1 MNYQKFMELVPKET
15 KDFVFTVLKNY
26 SKYEDL
32 YLKNILVCGCR
43 KNIYFYIEE
52 SKLAVLMIKIFNTT
66 PYSSHSKD
74 ILKNDVYFE
83 KTNYYSSL
91 IEEHKL
97 ANIKLSS
104 YNPNTNYEELFN
116 NLNSYFCFLNN
127 EIDYITLSPLK
138 IYKRVVMQ
146 CYKIDNIEYCFI
158 PQVSAAT
165 ILPYDNNINNMEMNY
180 ISEIRNDLYEKA
192 SIDVIKVVENASII
206 FQKAK
211 DNFSDYNDL
220 SSIAILMS
228 ILLTSSC
235 KEIQNKLS
243 TYEFNYEYSIV
254 KKEKSSTYI
263 ENEKVDYTLVKYYF
277 EKYLKYKNVNELF
290 LALFNRNV
298 TNSVEVEKI
307 FLNAG
312 LTKEKAK
319 SILLTPSKEEIIT
332 QFYDDTVPK
341 EKGDYQLICAMYNSV
356 NTLNKRLY
364 PNDNMYLTLIA
375 FDYQNDGKLSKY
387 FLENG
392 ITLDMILA
400 KYNLELSDSQYID
413 YQTYLNEV
421 LIGYKDAKDKLK
433 FMASSKF
440 VIDLFNT
447 FAKNKTNNLDS
458 DINNYYKL
466 IEIKETEASYERI
479 YKGKDKIYIDFLNTS
494 YEIYDKLRNS
504 DVVNSIL
511 SQTDL
516 KVLSILITL
525 ELITLYIP
533 TIDTIKNTVLNENI
547 INEALGDVYNVN
559 FNLYSEAENLININI
574 SNGNESTTLKQ
585 KINDINHPVEVEKVF
600 GSYLDDDLL
609 NTLYKLFEKEKDNSL
624 ILKKIFMGKTIGEIK
639 SNIDNEVI
647 RVATEKEY
655 DEYQKLL
662 CMPNDNACDSTKQLL
677 NKLCMINLTDIKVNI
692 LYEFVAMNFDNNTL
706 DFYQEALGKYGIT
719 KESLSKKFGFINSK
733 LTYNEINLE
742 NLVALE
748 NYFTIQNNGHKY
760 KNSIQNILINLI
772 AEGYFDELIT
782 NKNALLYE
790 LKETKK
796 YIPSLSETIEN
807 LQSIP
812 IEEVNIDSLSE
823 IMKFGDALNGEYEL
837 VTSEERK
844 ALESD
849 SSALSIQTINDLLS
863 KKNKRKKGFWASLF
877 EPYEEEKNITDVPTL
892 KEAIN
897 KNIVILSK
905 ELLTFDLVRKYIS
918 VYFAKNLEYV
928 NKSSEALALLNERL
942 SKLNPK
948 DTFEYASFLE
958 VNSMKTIMTEKNKR
972 FNVTSSLL
980 NQELYKINAAIVNHF
995 ITINALEMARDDLI
1009 PLIGSEVIIGTGF
1022 ISNNNAMQITNDVI
1036 GLFQAILAQNVEQT
1050 KIMLERL
1057 NNMPNIDVT
1066 KLNANVNGYIEM
1078 LEEKNRSLEM

>member
-15 KDFVFTVLKNY
+15 KDFVFTVLDRLNFYENASIFVKIKGLDGYYKKNFITGDEI
-26 SKYEDL
+26 K
-32 YLKNILVCGCR
+32 ILS
-43 KNIYFYIEE
+43 I
-52 SKLAVLMIKIFNTT
+52 MIKILNTT
-66 PYSSHSKD
+66 VYNSYSKGFLTRD
-74 ILKNDVYFE
+74 IYYQNFNDIGNELGNIGISSFE
-83 KTNYYSSL
+83 KGPS
-91 IEEHKL
+91 EEILYKKY
-97 ANIKLSS
+97 ID
-104 YNPNTNYEELFN
+104 
-116 NLNSYFCFLNN
+116 YFSFLDK
-127 EIDYITLSPLK
+127 EIDYLTLSPLRIFNRALTK
-138 IYKRVVMQ
+138 IYNETK
-146 CYKIDNIEYCFI
+146 NIELYLI
-158 PQVSAAT
+158 SLQKALE
-165 ILPYDNNINNMEMNY
+165 ILPNNTKMNEVEKKY
-180 ISEIRNDLYEKA
+180 LSEIRNDLYEKA

-220 SSIAILMS
+220 SSITILMS

-243 TYEFNYEYSIV
+243 TYEFDIV
-254 KKEKSSTYI
+254 NKEKYSTFI
-263 ENEKVDYTLVKYYF
+263 ENEKVDYTLVKYCF
-277 EKYLKYKNVNELF
+277 EKYLKFKNVNELF

-307 FLNAG
+307 FLSAG
-312 LTKEKAK
+312 LTKENAK

-332 QFYDDTVPK
+332 QFYADTVPK
-341 EKGDYQLICAMYNSV
+341 EKGDYQLICSMYNSV
-356 NTLNKRLY
+356 NTHNKRLY

-392 ITLDMILA
+392 ITLEMILS
-400 KYNLELSDSQYID
+400 KYSIVLSDSQDID

-447 FAKNKTNNLDS
+447 FAINKTNNLDS

-559 FNLYSEAENLININI
+559 FSLYSEVKNLININI

-609 NTLYKLFEKEKDNSL
+609 YTLYKLFEKEKDNSL
-624 ILKKIFMGKTIGEIK
+624 ILKKIFMGKTIKEIK

-647 RVATEKEY
+647 RVATKKEY

-662 CMPNDNACDSTKQLL
+662 CMPNDNACDSTKQLH

-706 DFYQEALGKYGIT
+706 DFYQEALERYGIT
-719 KESLSKKFGFINSK
+719 KKSLSKKFGFINSK
-733 LTYNEINLE
+733 LAYNEINLA
-742 NLVALE
+742 NFVALKD
-748 NYFTIQNNGHKY
+748 YFTTQNNGHKY

-772 AEGYFDELIT
+772 TDGYFDELIT
-782 NKNALLYE
+782 NKKALLYE

-807 LQSIP
+807 LQNIP

-877 EPYEEEKNITDVPTL
+877 EPYEEEKTITDVPTL

>member
-1 MNYQKFMELVPKET
+1 MGVIMNYQKFMELVPKET
-15 KDFVFTVLKNY
+15 KDFVFTVLDRLNFYENASIFVKIKGLDGYYKKNFITGDEI
-26 SKYEDL
+26 K
-32 YLKNILVCGCR
+32 ILS
-43 KNIYFYIEE
+43 I
-52 SKLAVLMIKIFNTT
+52 MIKILNTT
-66 PYSSHSKD
+66 VYSSYSKGFLTRD
-74 ILKNDVYFE
+74 IYYQNFNDIENELGNIEVFQFE
-83 KTNYYSSL
+83 KGSSEATL
-91 IEEHKL
+91 YKKYID
-97 ANIKLSS
+97 
-104 YNPNTNYEELFN
+104 
-116 NLNSYFCFLNN
+116 YFSFLDK
-127 EIDYITLSPLK
+127 EIDYLTLSPLRIFNRALTK
-138 IYKRVVMQ
+138 IYNETK
-146 CYKIDNIEYCFI
+146 NIELYLI
-158 PQVSAAT
+158 SLQKALE
-165 ILPYDNNINNMEMNY
+165 ILPNNTKIIEIEKKY
-180 ISEIRNDLYEKA
+180 LSEIRNNLYEKA

-220 SSIAILMS
+220 SSITILMS
-228 ILLTSSC
+228 MLLTSSC
-235 KEIQNKLS
+235 KEIQSKLS
-243 TYEFNYEYSIV
+243 TYEFDIV
-254 KKEKSSTYI
+254 NKEKYSTFI
-263 ENEKVDYTLVKYYF
+263 ENEKVDYILVKYYF
-277 EKYLKYKNVNELF
+277 EKYLKFKNVNELF

-319 SILLTPSKEEIIT
+319 SILLTPSKKEIIT
-332 QFYDDTVPK
+332 EFYADTVPK
-341 EKGDYQLICAMYNSV
+341 EKGDYQLICSMYNSV
-356 NTLNKRLY
+356 NTHNKRLY

-375 FDYQNDGKLSKY
+375 FDYQNNGKLSKY

-413 YQTYLNEV
+413 YQTYLNKV

-494 YEIYDKLRNS
+494 YEIYDKLRNL

-559 FNLYSEAENLININI
+559 FSLYSEVENLININI

-609 NTLYKLFEKEKDNSL
+609 NTLYKLFEVEKDNSL
-624 ILKKIFMGKTIGEIK
+624 ILKKLFMGKTIDEIK

-647 RVATEKEY
+647 RVATKKKY

-677 NKLCMINLTDIKVNI
+677 NKLCMINLTDIKANI

-706 DFYQEALGKYGIT
+706 DFYQEALERYGIT
-719 KESLSKKFGFINSK
+719 KEILSEKFGFINCK
-733 LTYNEINLE
+733 LAYNEINLE
-742 NLVALE
+742 NFVALE
-748 NYFTIQNNGHKY
+748 DYFTTQNNGHKY

-772 AEGYFDELIT
+772 ADGYFDELIT
-782 NKNALLYE
+782 NKKALLYE

-877 EPYEEEKNITDVPTL
+877 EPYEEEKTISDVSTL

-897 KNIVILSK
+897 KNITILSR

>member
-1 MNYQKFMELVPKET
+1 MDYQKFMELVPKET

-32 YLKNILVCGCR
+32 YLRNILVCGCR

-83 KTNYYSSL
+83 KTNYYSGVV
-91 IEEHKL
+91 EEHKL

-146 CYKIDNIEYCFI
+146 CYKMNNIEYCFI
-158 PQVSAAT
+158 PQVSVAK

-220 SSIAILMS
+220 SSITILMS
-228 ILLTSSC
+228 MLLTSSC
-235 KEIQNKLS
+235 KEIQSKLS
-243 TYEFNYEYSIV
+243 TYEFDIV
-254 KKEKSSTYI
+254 NKEKYSTFI
-263 ENEKVDYTLVKYYF
+263 ENEKVDYEVVKYYF
-277 EKYLKYKNVNELF
+277 EKYLKFKNVNELF

-332 QFYDDTVPK
+332 EFYADTVPK
-341 EKGDYQLICAMYNSV
+341 EKGDYQLISSMYNSV

-375 FDYQNDGKLSKY
+375 FDYQNNGKLSKY

-400 KYNLELSDSQYID
+400 KYNLELNDSQDID

-447 FAKNKTNNLDS
+447 FAINKTNNLDS

-494 YEIYDKLRNS
+494 YEIYDKLRNL

-559 FNLYSEAENLININI
+559 FSLYSEVKNLININI

-624 ILKKIFMGKTIGEIK
+624 ILKKIFMGKTIKEIK

-647 RVATEKEY
+647 RIATEKEY

-677 NKLCMINLTDIKVNI
+677 NKLCMINLTDIKANI

-748 NYFTIQNNGHKY
+748 DYFTIQNNGHKY

-772 AEGYFDELIT
+772 ADGYFDELIT
-782 NKNALLYE
+782 NKKALLYE

-877 EPYEEEKNITDVPTL
+877 EPYEEEKTITDVPTL
-892 KEAIN
+892 KEVIN
-897 KNIVILSK
+897 KNITILSR
-905 ELLTFDLVRKYIS
+905 ELLSFDLVRKYIS

>member
-15 KDFVFTVLKNY
+15 KDFVFTVLDRLNFYENASIFVKIKGLDGYYKKNFITGDEI
-26 SKYEDL
+26 K
-32 YLKNILVCGCR
+32 ILS
-43 KNIYFYIEE
+43 I
-52 SKLAVLMIKIFNTT
+52 MIKILNTT
-66 PYSSHSKD
+66 VYSSYSKGFLTRD
-74 ILKNDVYFE
+74 IYYQNFNDIENELGNIEVFQFE
-83 KTNYYSSL
+83 KGSSEATL
-91 IEEHKL
+91 YKKYID
-97 ANIKLSS
+97 
-104 YNPNTNYEELFN
+104 
-116 NLNSYFCFLNN
+116 YFSFLDK
-127 EIDYITLSPLK
+127 EIDYLTLSPLRIFNRALTK
-138 IYKRVVMQ
+138 IYNETK
-146 CYKIDNIEYCFI
+146 NIELYLI
-158 PQVSAAT
+158 SLQKALE
-165 ILPYDNNINNMEMNY
+165 ILPNNTKIIEIEKKY
-180 ISEIRNDLYEKA
+180 LSEIRNNLYEKA

-220 SSIAILMS
+220 SSITILMS

-243 TYEFNYEYSIV
+243 TYEFNIV
-254 KKEKSSTYI
+254 NKEKYSTFI
-263 ENEKVDYTLVKYYF
+263 ENEKVDYEVVKYYF

-332 QFYDDTVPK
+332 EFYADTVPK
-341 EKGDYQLICAMYNSV
+341 EKGDYQLICSMYNSV
-356 NTLNKRLY
+356 NTHNKRLY

-375 FDYQNDGKLSKY
+375 FDYQNNGKLSKY

-400 KYNLELSDSQYID
+400 KYNLNLSDSQYID
-413 YQTYLNEV
+413 YQTYLNKV

-504 DVVNSIL
+504 DVVNNIL

-559 FNLYSEAENLININI
+559 FSLYSEVENLININI

-609 NTLYKLFEKEKDNSL
+609 NTLYKLFEVEKDNSL
-624 ILKKIFMGKTIGEIK
+624 ILKKLFMGKTIDEIK

-647 RVATEKEY
+647 RVATKKKY

-677 NKLCMINLTDIKVNI
+677 NKLCMINLTDIKANI

-706 DFYQEALGKYGIT
+706 DFYQEALERYGIT
-719 KESLSKKFGFINSK
+719 KEILSEKFGFINSK
-733 LTYNEINLE
+733 LAYNEINLE
-742 NLVALE
+742 NFVALE
-748 NYFTIQNNGHKY
+748 DYFTTQNNGHKY

-772 AEGYFDELIT
+772 ADGYFDELIT
-782 NKNALLYE
+782 NKKALLYE

-877 EPYEEEKNITDVPTL
+877 EPYEEEKTISDVSTL

-897 KNIVILSK
+897 KNITILSR

>member
-15 KDFVFTVLKNY
+15 KDFVFTVLDRLNFYENASIFVKIKGLDGYYKKNFITGDEI
-26 SKYEDL
+26 K
-32 YLKNILVCGCR
+32 ILS
-43 KNIYFYIEE
+43 I
-52 SKLAVLMIKIFNTT
+52 MIKILNTT
-66 PYSSHSKD
+66 VYSSYSKGFLTRD
-74 ILKNDVYFE
+74 IYYQNFNDIENELGNIEVFQFE
-83 KTNYYSSL
+83 KGSSEATL
-91 IEEHKL
+91 YKKYID
-97 ANIKLSS
+97 
-104 YNPNTNYEELFN
+104 
-116 NLNSYFCFLNN
+116 YFSFLDK
-127 EIDYITLSPLK
+127 EIDYLTLSPLRIFNRALTK
-138 IYKRVVMQ
+138 IYNETK
-146 CYKIDNIEYCFI
+146 NIELYLI
-158 PQVSAAT
+158 SLQKALE
-165 ILPYDNNINNMEMNY
+165 ILPNNTKMNEIEKKY
-180 ISEIRNDLYEKA
+180 LSEIRNDLYEKA

-220 SSIAILMS
+220 SSITILMS
-228 ILLTSSC
+228 MLLTSSC
-235 KEIQNKLS
+235 KEIQSKLS
-243 TYEFNYEYSIV
+243 TYEFDIV
-254 KKEKSSTYI
+254 NKEKYSTFI
-263 ENEKVDYTLVKYYF
+263 ENEKVDYILVKYYF
-277 EKYLKYKNVNELF
+277 EKYLKYKNINELF

-332 QFYDDTVPK
+332 EFYADTVPK
-341 EKGDYQLICAMYNSV
+341 EKGDYQLICSMYNSV
-356 NTLNKRLY
+356 NTHNKRLY
-364 PNDNMYLTLIA
+364 PNDNMYLALIA
-375 FDYQNDGKLSKY
+375 FDYQNNGKLSKY

-392 ITLDMILA
+392 ITLEMILS
-400 KYNLELSDSQYID
+400 KYSIVLSDSQDID
-413 YQTYLNEV
+413 YQTYLNKV

-447 FAKNKTNNLDS
+447 FVKNKTNNLDS

-533 TIDTIKNTVLNENI
+533 MIDTIKNTVLNENI

-559 FNLYSEAENLININI
+559 FSLYSEVENLININI

-600 GSYLDDDLL
+600 GSYLDDGLL

-624 ILKKIFMGKTIGEIK
+624 ILKKIFMGKTIEEIK

-647 RVATEKEY
+647 RVATKKEY

-677 NKLCMINLTDIKVNI
+677 NKLCMINLTNIKVNI

-706 DFYQEALGKYGIT
+706 DFYQESLGKYGIT

-733 LTYNEINLE
+733 LVYNEINLE

-748 NYFTIQNNGHKY
+748 DYFTTQNNGHKY

-772 AEGYFDELIT
+772 ADGYFDELIT
-782 NKNALLYE
+782 NKKALLYE

-1036 GLFQAILAQNVEQT
+1036 SLFQAILAQNVEQT

>member
-32 YLKNILVCGCR
+32 YLRNILVCGCR

-83 KTNYYSSL
+83 KTNYYSGVV
-91 IEEHKL
+91 EEHKL

-220 SSIAILMS
+220 SSITILMS

-243 TYEFNYEYSIV
+243 TYEFDIV
-254 KKEKSSTYI
+254 NKEKYSTFI

-307 FLNAG
+307 FLSAG

-332 QFYDDTVPK
+332 EFYADTVPK

-356 NTLNKRLY
+356 NTHNKRLY

-400 KYNLELSDSQYID
+400 KYNLELNDSQDID

-494 YEIYDKLRNS
+494 YEIYDKLRNL

-559 FNLYSEAENLININI
+559 FSLYSEVKNLININI

-609 NTLYKLFEKEKDNSL
+609 NTLYKLFDKEKDNSL
-624 ILKKIFMGKTIGEIK
+624 ILKKIFMGKTIKEIK

-662 CMPNDNACDSTKQLL
+662 CIPNDNACDSTKQLL

-719 KESLSKKFGFINSK
+719 KESLSEKFGFTNSK
-733 LTYNEINLE
+733 LAYNEINLE

-748 NYFTIQNNGHKY
+748 DYFTTLNNGHKY

-772 AEGYFDELIT
+772 ADGYFDELIT
-782 NKNALLYE
+782 NKKALLYE

-807 LQSIP
+807 LQNIP

-877 EPYEEEKNITDVPTL
+877 EPYEEEKTITDVPTL

-980 NQELYKINAAIVNHF
+980 NQELYKINAVIVNHF

-1036 GLFQAILAQNVEQT
+1036 GLFQAILSQNVEQT

>member
-1 MNYQKFMELVPKET
+1 MNYQKFMELVPIET
-15 KDFVFTVLKNY
+15 KDFVFTVLKKYSSYDVFY
-26 SKYEDL
+26 SKNVL
-32 YLKNILVCGCR
+32 FPNGCR
-43 KNIYFYIEE
+43 GKVTYDVEE
-52 SKLAVLMIKIFNTT
+52 SKLAIIMIKIFNTT
-66 PYSSHSKD
+66 PYSSYSKD

-83 KTNYYSSL
+83 KTNYYNGV

-104 YNPNTNYEELFN
+104 YNPNINYEVFN

-138 IYKRVVMQ
+138 IYKRVLMQ
-146 CYKIDNIEYCFI
+146 CYKSITNVEYCFI
-158 PQVSAAT
+158 PQESAT
-165 ILPYDNNINNMEMNY
+165 KILPVDNNIYNMEMNY
-180 ISEIRNDLYEKA
+180 ISEIRNNLYEKA

-220 SSIAILMS
+220 SSITILMS
-228 ILLTSSC
+228 ILLSSSC
-235 KEIQNKLS
+235 KEIQSKLS
-243 TYEFNYEYSIV
+243 SYEFDIV
-254 KKEKSSTYI
+254 NKEKYSTFI
-263 ENEKVDYTLVKYYF
+263 ENEKVDYEVVKYYF
-277 EKYLKYKNVNELF
+277 EKYLKFKNVNELF

-319 SILLTPSKEEIIT
+319 SILLTPSKEEIISN
-332 QFYDDTVPK
+332 FYSDIPPK
-341 EKGDYQLICAMYNSV
+341 EKGDYQLICSMYNSV
-356 NTLNKRLY
+356 NIQNKRIY
-364 PNDNMYLTLIA
+364 PYDNMYLTLII
-375 FDYQNDGKLSKY
+375 FDYQNNGKLSKY

-392 ITLDMILA
+392 ITLDMILS
-400 KYNLELSDSQYID
+400 KYSIVLSDSQYID
-413 YQTYLNEV
+413 FQTYLNEI
-421 LIGYKDAKDKLK
+421 LMSYKDAKDKLK
-433 FMASSKF
+433 FMASSDF
-440 VIDLFNT
+440 IINLFNE
-447 FAKNKTNNLDS
+447 FAKNKTNNLES

-466 IEIKETEASYERI
+466 IEIKETEESYERI
-479 YKGKDKIYIDFLNTS
+479 YKGKEDSYKDFLNTS
-494 YEIYDKLRNS
+494 YEIYDKLRNL

-516 KVLSILITL
+516 KVLSIMIALTYISIKSPIIDILENTGLDENSLNMTL
-525 ELITLYIP
+525 S
-533 TIDTIKNTVLNENI
+533 
-547 INEALGDVYNVN
+547 DVYNIK
-559 FNLYSEAENLININI
+559 FGLYGKIESPSQIDL
-574 SNGNESTTLKQ
+574 SNGKVSISLKQ
-585 KINDINHPVEVEKVF
+585 KISVIDYPTEVEREF
-600 GSYLDDDLL
+600 GSYLDSTILK
-609 NTLYKLFEKEKDNSL
+609 TLYKLFEVEKDNSL
-624 ILKKIFMGKTIGEIK
+624 ILKKLFMGKTIDEIK
-639 SNIDNEVI
+639 NSIDNEI
-647 RVATEKEY
+647 TRFYNEKEY
-655 DEYQKLL
+655 NEYQKML
-662 CMPNDNACDSTKQLL
+662 CMPNDNASDSTKQLL
-677 NKLCMINLTDIKVNI
+677 NKLCMINITNIKVNI
-692 LYEFVAMNFDNNTL
+692 LYEFVAMNFDNSSL
-706 DFYQEALGKYGIT
+706 GFYQDALERYGIT
-719 KESLSKKFGFINSK
+719 KESLLEKFGFINSEFA
-733 LTYNEINLE
+733 YNEINLE
-742 NLVALE
+742 NFVALE
-748 NYFTIQNNGHKY
+748 DYFTTQNNGHKY
-760 KNSIQNILINLI
+760 KNSIQNILIDLI
-772 AEGYFDELIT
+772 GDGYFDELIT
-782 NKNALLYE
+782 NKKALLYE

-807 LQSIP
+807 LQNSVV
-812 IEEVNIDSLSE
+812 EEVNIDSLSE

-863 KKNKRKKGFWASLF
+863 RKNKPKKGFWASLF
-877 EPYEEEKNITDVPTL
+877 EPYEEEKTITDIPTL
-892 KEAIN
+892 KETIN
-897 KNIVILSK
+897 KNIVILSR

-1009 PLIGSEVIIGTGF
+1009 PLIGSEVMIGTGF

-1036 GLFQAILAQNVEQT
+1036 GLFQAILTQNVEQT

-1057 NNMPNIDVT
+1057 NNMSNIDVT

>member
-32 YLKNILVCGCR
+32 YLRNILVCGCR

-83 KTNYYSSL
+83 KTNYYSGVV
-91 IEEHKL
+91 EEHKL

-220 SSIAILMS
+220 SSITILMS

-235 KEIQNKLS
+235 KEIQSKLS
-243 TYEFNYEYSIV
+243 TYEFDIV
-254 KKEKSSTYI
+254 NKEKYSTFI
-263 ENEKVDYTLVKYYF
+263 ENEKVDYEVVKYYF

-332 QFYDDTVPK
+332 EFYADTVPK
-341 EKGDYQLICAMYNSV
+341 EKGDYQLISSMYNSV
-356 NTLNKRLY
+356 NTHNKRLY

-375 FDYQNDGKLSKY
+375 FDYQNNGKLSKY

-447 FAKNKTNNLDS
+447 FAINKTNNLDS

-494 YEIYDKLRNS
+494 YEIYDKLRNL

-559 FNLYSEAENLININI
+559 FSLYSEVKNLININI

-609 NTLYKLFEKEKDNSL
+609 NTLYKLFDKEKDNSL
-624 ILKKIFMGKTIGEIK
+624 ILKKIFMGKTIKEIK

-662 CMPNDNACDSTKQLL
+662 CIPNDNACDSTKQLL

-719 KESLSKKFGFINSK
+719 KESLSEKFGFTNSK
-733 LTYNEINLE
+733 LAYNEINLE

-748 NYFTIQNNGHKY
+748 DYFTTLNNGHKY

-772 AEGYFDELIT
+772 ADGYFDELIT
-782 NKNALLYE
+782 NKKALLYE

-807 LQSIP
+807 LQNIP

-877 EPYEEEKNITDVPTL
+877 EPYEEEKTITDVPTL

-980 NQELYKINAAIVNHF
+980 NQELYKINAVIVNHF

-1036 GLFQAILAQNVEQT
+1036 GLFQAILSQNVEQT

>member
-1 MNYQKFMELVPKET
+1 MNYQKFMELVPIET

-32 YLKNILVCGCR
+32 YLKNILVDGCR
-43 KNIYFYIEE
+43 RNILFDIEE
-52 SKLAVLMIKIFNTT
+52 GKLAVLMIKIFNTT
-66 PYSSHSKD
+66 PYSTYSKD

-83 KTNYYSSL
+83 KTNYYNNVV
-91 IEEHKL
+91 EEHKL
-97 ANIKLSS
+97 GNIKLSS
-104 YNPNTNYEELFN
+104 YNPNINYEVFN

-127 EIDYITLSPLK
+127 EIDYLTLSPLK
-138 IYKRVVMQ
+138 IYKRVLMQ
-146 CYKIDNIEYCFI
+146 CYKSITNVEYCFMS
-158 PQVSAAT
+158 QESAT
-165 ILPYDNNINNMEMNY
+165 KILPVDNNIYNMEMNY
-180 ISEIRNDLYEKA
+180 ISEIRNNLYEKA

-220 SSIAILMS
+220 SSITILMS
-228 ILLTSSC
+228 ILLSTSC
-235 KEIQNKLS
+235 KEIQSKLS
-243 TYEFNYEYSIV
+243 SYEFDIV
-254 KKEKSSTYI
+254 NKEKYNTFI
-263 ENEKVDYTLVKYYF
+263 ENEKVDYEVVKYYF
-277 EKYLKYKNVNELF
+277 EKYLKFKNINELF
-290 LALFNRNV
+290 LALFDRKV

-307 FLNAG
+307 FLSAG
-312 LTKEKAK
+312 LSKEKAK
-319 SILLTPSKEEIIT
+319 SILLTPSKEEIISN
-332 QFYDDTVPK
+332 FYSDIPPK
-341 EKGDYQLICAMYNSV
+341 EKGDYQLICSMYNSI
-356 NTLNKRLY
+356 NTQNKRIY
-364 PNDNMYLTLIA
+364 PDDNMYLTLII
-375 FDYQNDGKLSKY
+375 FDYQKGGKLSKY

-392 ITLDMILA
+392 ITLDMILS
-400 KYNLELSDSQYID
+400 KYSIVLSDSQYID

-433 FMASSKF
+433 FMTSSDF
-440 VIDLFNT
+440 IINLFNA
-447 FAKNKTNNLDS
+447 FVKNKTNNLES

-504 DVVNSIL
+504 DVINSIL

-609 NTLYKLFEKEKDNSL
+609 YTLYKLFEKEKDNSL
-624 ILKKIFMGKTIGEIK
+624 ILKKIFMGKTIKEIK

-647 RVATEKEY
+647 RVATKKEY

-692 LYEFVAMNFDNNTL
+692 LYEFVAMNFDNSSL

-733 LTYNEINLE
+733 LTYNEINLA

-748 NYFTIQNNGHKY
+748 DYFTIQNNGHKY

-772 AEGYFDELIT
+772 ADGYFDELIM
-782 NKNALLYE
+782 NKKALLYE

-807 LQSIP
+807 LQNIP

-849 SSALSIQTINDLLS
+849 SSTLSIQTINDLLS

-877 EPYEEEKNITDVPTL
+877 EPYEEEKTITDVPTL

>member
-1 MNYQKFMELVPKET
+1 MDYQKFMELVPIET

-32 YLKNILVCGCR
+32 YLKNILVDGCR
-43 KNIYFYIEE
+43 RNILFDVEE
-52 SKLAVLMIKIFNTT
+52 GKLAVLMIKIFNTT
-66 PYSSHSKD
+66 PYSSYSKD

-83 KTNYYSSL
+83 KTNYYNGV
-91 IEEHKL
+91 IEEYKL

-104 YNPNTNYEELFN
+104 YNPNINYEELFN

-138 IYKRVVMQ
+138 IYKRVLMQ
-146 CYKIDNIEYCFI
+146 CYKNITNVEYCFI
-158 PQVSAAT
+158 PQVSAT
-165 ILPYDNNINNMEMNY
+165 KILPVDNNIYNMEMNY
-180 ISEIRNDLYEKA
+180 ISEIRNNLYEKA

-220 SSIAILMS
+220 SSITILMS
-228 ILLTSSC
+228 ILLSSSC
-235 KEIQNKLS
+235 KEIQSKLS
-243 TYEFNYEYSIV
+243 SYEFDIV
-254 KKEKSSTYI
+254 NKEKYSTFI
-263 ENEKVDYTLVKYYF
+263 ENEKVDYEVVKYYF
-277 EKYLKYKNVNELF
+277 EKYLKFKNVNELF

-307 FLNAG
+307 FLSAG
-312 LTKEKAK
+312 LTKENAK
-319 SILLTPSKEEIIT
+319 RILLTPSKEEIISN
-332 QFYDDTVPK
+332 FYSDIPPK
-341 EKGDYQLICAMYNSV
+341 EKGDYQLICSMFNSV
-356 NTLNKRLY
+356 NTQNKRIY
-364 PNDNMYLTLIA
+364 PNDNMYLTLII
-375 FDYQNDGKLSKY
+375 FDYQNNGKLSKY

-392 ITLDMILA
+392 ITLEMILS
-400 KYNLELSDSQYID
+400 KYSIVLSDSQYID

-421 LIGYKDAKDKLK
+421 LVSYKDAKDKLK
-433 FMASSKF
+433 FMTNSDF
-440 VIDLFNT
+440 IINLFNA

-466 IEIKETEASYERI
+466 IEIKETEESYERI
-479 YKGKDKIYIDFLNTS
+479 YKGKDGKYKAFLNTS
-494 YEIYDKLRNS
+494 YEIYDKLSNL
-504 DVVNSIL
+504 DIVNSIL

-525 ELITLYIP
+525 KFISLNAPLYNVL
-533 TIDTIKNTVLNENI
+533 KNTGLDEKNLNKV
-547 INEALGDVYNVN
+547 INDVYNVDFTLN
-559 FNLYSEAENLININI
+559 RGINSSLEIGL
-574 SNGNESTTLKQ
+574 SNGKVSTTLKQ
-585 KINDINHPVEVEKVF
+585 KTSVSDHPVEVEREF
-600 GSYLDDDLL
+600 GSYLVENHLK
-609 NTLYKLFEKEKDNSL
+609 TLYKLFEIEKDNSL
-624 ILKKIFMGKTIGEIK
+624 ILKKLFMGKTIDEIK
-639 SNIDNEVI
+639 NSIDAEVNKTFKEI
-647 RVATEKEY
+647 EYEK
-655 DEYQKLL
+655 YQKLL
-662 CMPNDNACDSTKQLL
+662 CMPNDNASDSTKQLL
-677 NKLCMINLTDIKVNI
+677 NKLCMINITNIKVNI
-692 LYEFVAMNFDNNTL
+692 LYEFVAMNFDNSSL
-706 DFYQEALGKYGIT
+706 DFYQDALERYGIT
-719 KESLSKKFGFINSK
+719 KESLLEKFGFINSEFAN
-733 LTYNEINLE
+733 NEINLE
-742 NLVALE
+742 NFMSLVSYFIVE
-748 NYFTIQNNGHKY
+748 NNNHKY
-760 KNSIQNILINLI
+760 KNSIQNILISLI
-772 AEGYFDELIT
+772 VSGYFDELIT
-782 NKNALLYE
+782 NKKALLYE

-807 LQSIP
+807 LQNSVV
-812 IEEVNIDSLSE
+812 EEVNIDSLSE
-823 IMKFGDALNGEYEL
+823 IMKFGDALNREYEL

-863 KKNKRKKGFWASLF
+863 RKNKPKKGFWTSLF
-877 EPYEEEKNITDVPTL
+877 EPYEEEKTITDVPTL

-897 KNIVILSK
+897 KNITILSR

-958 VNSMKTIMTEKNKR
+958 ANSMKTIMTEKNKR

>member
-15 KDFVFTVLKNY
+15 KDFVFTVLDRLNFYENASIFVKIKGLDGYYKKNFITGDEI
-26 SKYEDL
+26 K
-32 YLKNILVCGCR
+32 ILS
-43 KNIYFYIEE
+43 I
-52 SKLAVLMIKIFNTT
+52 MIKILNTT
-66 PYSSHSKD
+66 VYSSYSKGFLTRD
-74 ILKNDVYFE
+74 IYYQNFNDIENELGNIEVFQFE
-83 KTNYYSSL
+83 KGSSEATL
-91 IEEHKL
+91 YKKYID
-97 ANIKLSS
+97 
-104 YNPNTNYEELFN
+104 
-116 NLNSYFCFLNN
+116 YFSFLDK
-127 EIDYITLSPLK
+127 EIDYLTLSPLRIFNRALTK
-138 IYKRVVMQ
+138 IYNETK
-146 CYKIDNIEYCFI
+146 NIELYLI
-158 PQVSAAT
+158 SLQKALE
-165 ILPYDNNINNMEMNY
+165 ILPNNTKIIEIEKKY
-180 ISEIRNDLYEKA
+180 LSEIRNNLYEKA

-220 SSIAILMS
+220 SSITILMS
-228 ILLTSSC
+228 MLLTSSC
-235 KEIQNKLS
+235 KEIQSKLS
-243 TYEFNYEYSIV
+243 TYEFDIV
-254 KKEKSSTYI
+254 NKEKYSTFI
-263 ENEKVDYTLVKYYF
+263 ENEKVDYILVKYYF
-277 EKYLKYKNVNELF
+277 EKYLKFKNVNELF

-332 QFYDDTVPK
+332 EFYADTVPK
-341 EKGDYQLICAMYNSV
+341 EKGDYQLICSMYNSV
-356 NTLNKRLY
+356 NTHNKRLY

-375 FDYQNDGKLSKY
+375 FDYQNNGKLSKY

-400 KYNLELSDSQYID
+400 KYNLNLSDSQDID

-440 VIDLFNT
+440 VIDVFNT

-494 YEIYDKLRNS
+494 YEIYDKLRNL

-559 FNLYSEAENLININI
+559 FSLYSEVENLININI

-609 NTLYKLFEKEKDNSL
+609 YTLYKLFEKEKDNSL
-624 ILKKIFMGKTIGEIK
+624 ILKKIFMGKTIEEIK

-647 RVATEKEY
+647 RVATKKKY

-677 NKLCMINLTDIKVNI
+677 NKLCMINLTDIKLNI

-706 DFYQEALGKYGIT
+706 DFYQEALERYGIA

-733 LTYNEINLE
+733 LAYNEINLE
-742 NLVALE
+742 NFVALE
-748 NYFTIQNNGHKY
+748 DYFTIQNNGHKY

-772 AEGYFDELIT
+772 ADGYFDELIT
-782 NKNALLYE
+782 NKKALLYE

-837 VTSEERK
+837 ITSEERK

-877 EPYEEEKNITDVPTL
+877 EPYEEEKTITDVSTL

-897 KNIVILSK
+897 KNITILSR

>member
-15 KDFVFTVLKNY
+15 KDFVFTVLDRLNFYENASIFVKIKGLDGYYKKNFITGDEI
-26 SKYEDL
+26 K
-32 YLKNILVCGCR
+32 ILS
-43 KNIYFYIEE
+43 I
-52 SKLAVLMIKIFNTT
+52 MIKILNTT
-66 PYSSHSKD
+66 VYSSYSKGFLTRD
-74 ILKNDVYFE
+74 IYYQNFNDIENELGNIEVFQFE
-83 KTNYYSSL
+83 KGSSEATL
-91 IEEHKL
+91 YKKYID
-97 ANIKLSS
+97 
-104 YNPNTNYEELFN
+104 
-116 NLNSYFCFLNN
+116 YFSFLDK
-127 EIDYITLSPLK
+127 EIDYLTLSPLRIFNRALTK
-138 IYKRVVMQ
+138 IYNETK
-146 CYKIDNIEYCFI
+146 NIELYLI
-158 PQVSAAT
+158 SLQKALE
-165 ILPYDNNINNMEMNY
+165 ILPNNTKIIEIEKKY
-180 ISEIRNDLYEKA
+180 LSEIRNNLYEKA

-220 SSIAILMS
+220 SSITILMS
-228 ILLTSSC
+228 MLLTSSC
-235 KEIQNKLS
+235 KEIQSKLS
-243 TYEFNYEYSIV
+243 TYEFDIV
-254 KKEKSSTYI
+254 NKEKYSTFI
-263 ENEKVDYTLVKYYF
+263 ENEKVDYILVKYYF
-277 EKYLKYKNVNELF
+277 EKYLKFKNVNELF

-319 SILLTPSKEEIIT
+319 SILLTPSKKEIIT
-332 QFYDDTVPK
+332 EFYADTVPK
-341 EKGDYQLICAMYNSV
+341 EKGDYQLICSMYNSV
-356 NTLNKRLY
+356 NTHNKRLY

-375 FDYQNDGKLSKY
+375 FDYQNNGKLSKY

-413 YQTYLNEV
+413 YQTYLNKV

-494 YEIYDKLRNS
+494 YEIYDKLRNL

-559 FNLYSEAENLININI
+559 FSLYSEVENLININI

-609 NTLYKLFEKEKDNSL
+609 YTLYKLFEKEKDNSL
-624 ILKKIFMGKTIGEIK
+624 ILKKIFMGKTIEEIK

-647 RVATEKEY
+647 RVATKKKY

-677 NKLCMINLTDIKVNI
+677 NKLCMINLTDIKLNI

-706 DFYQEALGKYGIT
+706 DFYQEALERYGIA

-733 LTYNEINLE
+733 LAYNEINLE
-742 NLVALE
+742 NFVALE
-748 NYFTIQNNGHKY
+748 DYFTIQNNGHKY

-772 AEGYFDELIT
+772 ADGYFDELIT
-782 NKNALLYE
+782 NKKALLYE

-837 VTSEERK
+837 ITSEERK

-877 EPYEEEKNITDVPTL
+877 EPYEEEKTITDVSTL

-897 KNIVILSK
+897 KNITILSR

>member
-1 MNYQKFMELVPKET
+1 MDYQKFMELVPKET

-26 SKYEDL
+26 SKYEYL
-32 YLKNILVCGCR
+32 YLRNILVCGCR
-43 KNIYFYIEE
+43 KNIYFSIEE

-83 KTNYYSSL
+83 KTNYYNGA
-91 IEEHKL
+91 IEEYKL

-146 CYKIDNIEYCFI
+146 CYKMNNIEYCFI

-220 SSIAILMS
+220 SSITILMS

-243 TYEFNYEYSIV
+243 TYEFNIV
-254 KKEKSSTYI
+254 NKEKYSTFI
-263 ENEKVDYTLVKYYF
+263 ENEKVDYEVVKYYF

-332 QFYDDTVPK
+332 EFYADTVPK
-341 EKGDYQLICAMYNSV
+341 EKGDYQLISSMYNSV

-375 FDYQNDGKLSKY
+375 FDYQNNGKLSKY

-447 FAKNKTNNLDS
+447 FAINKTNNLDS

-494 YEIYDKLRNS
+494 YEIYDKLSNL

-559 FNLYSEAENLININI
+559 FSLYSEVENLININI

-609 NTLYKLFEKEKDNSL
+609 YTLYKLFEKEKDNSL
-624 ILKKIFMGKTIGEIK
+624 ILKKIFMGKTIKEIK

-647 RVATEKEY
+647 RIATEKEY

-677 NKLCMINLTDIKVNI
+677 NKLCMINLTDIKANI

-719 KESLSKKFGFINSK
+719 KESLSKKFVFINSK

-748 NYFTIQNNGHKY
+748 DYFTIQNNGHKY

-772 AEGYFDELIT
+772 TDGYFDELIT
-782 NKNALLYE
+782 NKKALLYE

-877 EPYEEEKNITDVPTL
+877 EPYEEEKTITDIPTL

>member
-1 MNYQKFMELVPKET
+1 MDYQKFMELVPKET
-15 KDFVFTVLKNY
+15 KDFVFTVLDRLNFYENASIFVKIKGLDGYYKKNFITGDEI
-26 SKYEDL
+26 K
-32 YLKNILVCGCR
+32 ILS
-43 KNIYFYIEE
+43 I
-52 SKLAVLMIKIFNTT
+52 MIKILNTT
-66 PYSSHSKD
+66 VYSSYSKGFLTRD
-74 ILKNDVYFE
+74 IYYQNFNDIGNELGNIGISSFE
-83 KTNYYSSL
+83 KGPS
-91 IEEHKL
+91 EEILYKKY
-97 ANIKLSS
+97 ID
-104 YNPNTNYEELFN
+104 
-116 NLNSYFCFLNN
+116 YFSFLDK
-127 EIDYITLSPLK
+127 EIDYLTLSPLRIFNRALTK
-138 IYKRVVMQ
+138 IYNETK
-146 CYKIDNIEYCFI
+146 NIELYLI
-158 PQVSAAT
+158 SLQKALE
-165 ILPYDNNINNMEMNY
+165 ILPNNTKMNEVEKKY
-180 ISEIRNDLYEKA
+180 LSEIRNDLYEKA

-206 FQKAK
+206 FKKAK

-220 SSIAILMS
+220 SSITILMS
-228 ILLTSSC
+228 MLLTSSC

-243 TYEFNYEYSIV
+243 TYEFDIV
-254 KKEKSSTYI
+254 NKEKYSTFI
-263 ENEKVDYTLVKYYF
+263 ENEKVDYEVVKYYF
-277 EKYLKYKNVNELF
+277 EKYLKFKNVNELF

-312 LTKEKAK
+312 LTKENAK
-319 SILLTPSKEEIIT
+319 SILLTPSKEKIIT
-332 QFYDDTVPK
+332 EFYADTVPK
-341 EKGDYQLICAMYNSV
+341 EKGDYQLICSMYNSV
-356 NTLNKRLY
+356 NTHNKRLY

-400 KYNLELSDSQYID
+400 KYNLELNDSQDID

-447 FAKNKTNNLDS
+447 FAINKTNNLDS

-547 INEALGDVYNVN
+547 INDALGDVYNVN
-559 FNLYSEAENLININI
+559 FSLYSEVKNLININI

-609 NTLYKLFEKEKDNSL
+609 YTLYKLFEKEKDNSL
-624 ILKKIFMGKTIGEIK
+624 ILKKIFMGKTIKEIK

-647 RVATEKEY
+647 RIATEKEY

-677 NKLCMINLTDIKVNI
+677 NKLCMINLTDIKANI

-719 KESLSKKFGFINSK
+719 KESLSKKFVFINSK

-748 NYFTIQNNGHKY
+748 DYFTIQNNGHKY

-772 AEGYFDELIT
+772 TDGYFDELIT
-782 NKNALLYE
+782 NKKALLYE

-877 EPYEEEKNITDVPTL
+877 EPYEEEKSITDVLTL

-897 KNIVILSK
+897 KNITILSR

>member
-1 MNYQKFMELVPKET
+1 
-15 KDFVFTVLKNY
+15 
-26 SKYEDL
+26 
-32 YLKNILVCGCR
+32 
-43 KNIYFYIEE
+43 
-52 SKLAVLMIKIFNTT
+52 
-66 PYSSHSKD
+66 
-74 ILKNDVYFE
+74 
-83 KTNYYSSL
+83 
-91 IEEHKL
+91 
-97 ANIKLSS
+97 
-104 YNPNTNYEELFN
+104 
-116 NLNSYFCFLNN
+116 
-127 EIDYITLSPLK
+127 
-138 IYKRVVMQ
+138 
-146 CYKIDNIEYCFI
+146 
-158 PQVSAAT
+158 
-165 ILPYDNNINNMEMNY
+165 
-180 ISEIRNDLYEKA
+180 
-192 SIDVIKVVENASII
+192 
-206 FQKAK
+206 
-211 DNFSDYNDL
+211 
-220 SSIAILMS
+220 
-228 ILLTSSC
+228 
-235 KEIQNKLS
+235 
-243 TYEFNYEYSIV
+243 
-254 KKEKSSTYI
+254 
-263 ENEKVDYTLVKYYF
+263 
-277 EKYLKYKNVNELF
+277 
-290 LALFNRNV
+290 
-298 TNSVEVEKI
+298 
-307 FLNAG
+307 
-312 LTKEKAK
+312 
-319 SILLTPSKEEIIT
+319 
-332 QFYDDTVPK
+332 
-341 EKGDYQLICAMYNSV
+341 MYNSV
-356 NTLNKRLY
+356 NTHNKRLY

-375 FDYQNDGKLSKY
+375 FDYQKGGKLSKY

-400 KYNLELSDSQYID
+400 KYNLNLSDSQDID

-504 DVVNSIL
+504 DVINSIL

-525 ELITLYIP
+525 ELITFYIP
-533 TIDTIKNTVLNENI
+533 MIDTIKNTVLNENI

-559 FNLYSEAENLININI
+559 VSLYSEVENLININI

-624 ILKKIFMGKTIGEIK
+624 ILKKIFMGKTIEEIK

-647 RVATEKEY
+647 RVSTEKEY

-706 DFYQEALGKYGIT
+706 DFYQEALERYGIS
-719 KESLSKKFGFINSK
+719 KESLSEKFGFINSK
-733 LTYNEINLE
+733 LAYNEINLA
-742 NLVALE
+742 NFMALE
-748 NYFTIQNNGHKY
+748 DYFTIQNNGHKY

-772 AEGYFDELIT
+772 ADGYFDELIT
-782 NKNALLYE
+782 NKKALLYE

-877 EPYEEEKNITDVPTL
+877 DPYEEEKTITDVPTL

-928 NKSSEALALLNERL
+928 NKSSEALALLNEKL

-995 ITINALEMARDDLI
+995 ITINALEMARDYLI

-1057 NNMPNIDVT
+1057 NNIPNIDVT

>member
-15 KDFVFTVLKNY
+15 KDFVFTVLDRLNFYENASIFVKIKGLDGYYKKNFITGDEI
-26 SKYEDL
+26 K
-32 YLKNILVCGCR
+32 ILS
-43 KNIYFYIEE
+43 I
-52 SKLAVLMIKIFNTT
+52 MIKILNTT
-66 PYSSHSKD
+66 VYSSYSKGFLTRD
-74 ILKNDVYFE
+74 IYYQNFNDIENELGNIEVCSLEKGSSEATLYKKYIDYF
-83 KTNYYSSL
+83 S
-91 IEEHKL
+91 
-97 ANIKLSS
+97 
-104 YNPNTNYEELFN
+104 
-116 NLNSYFCFLNN
+116 FLDK
-127 EIDYITLSPLK
+127 EIDYLTLSPLRIFNRALTK
-138 IYKRVVMQ
+138 IYNETK
-146 CYKIDNIEYCFI
+146 NIELYLI
-158 PQVSAAT
+158 SLQKALE
-165 ILPYDNNINNMEMNY
+165 ILPNNTKIIEIEKKY
-180 ISEIRNDLYEKA
+180 LSEIRNNLYEKA

-220 SSIAILMS
+220 SSITILMS
-228 ILLTSSC
+228 MLLTSSC
-235 KEIQNKLS
+235 KEIQSKLS
-243 TYEFNYEYSIV
+243 TYEFDIV
-254 KKEKSSTYI
+254 NKEKYSTFI
-263 ENEKVDYTLVKYYF
+263 ENEKVDYILVKYYF
-277 EKYLKYKNVNELF
+277 EKYLKFKNVNELF

-319 SILLTPSKEEIIT
+319 SILLTPSKKEIIT
-332 QFYDDTVPK
+332 EFYADTVPK
-341 EKGDYQLICAMYNSV
+341 EKGDYQLICSMYNSV
-356 NTLNKRLY
+356 NTHNKRLY

-375 FDYQNDGKLSKY
+375 FDYQNNGKLSKY

-413 YQTYLNEV
+413 YQTYLNKV

-504 DVVNSIL
+504 DVVNNIL

-559 FNLYSEAENLININI
+559 FSLYSEVENLININI
-574 SNGNESTTLKQ
+574 SNRNESTTLKQ

-609 NTLYKLFEKEKDNSL
+609 YTLYKLFEVEKDNSL
-624 ILKKIFMGKTIGEIK
+624 ILKKLFMGKTIEEIK

-647 RVATEKEY
+647 RVATKKKY

-706 DFYQEALGKYGIT
+706 DFYQEALERYGIT
-719 KESLSKKFGFINSK
+719 KESLSEKFGFINSK
-733 LTYNEINLE
+733 LAYNEINLT
-742 NLVALE
+742 NFMSLE
-748 NYFTIQNNGHKY
+748 DYFTIQNNGHKY

-772 AEGYFDELIT
+772 ADGYFDELIT
-782 NKNALLYE
+782 NKKALLYE

-796 YIPSLSETIEN
+796 YIPSLTETIEN

-877 EPYEEEKNITDVPTL
+877 EPYEEEKTITDVSTL

-897 KNIVILSK
+897 KNITILSR

-995 ITINALEMARDDLI
+995 ITINALEMTRDDLI

>member
-32 YLKNILVCGCR
+32 HLKNILVDCCIT
-43 KNIYFYIEE
+43 NIYFSIEE

-74 ILKNDVYFE
+74 ILKHDVYFE
-83 KTNYYSSL
+83 RTNYNNGF
-91 IEEHKL
+91 IEEYKL
-97 ANIKLSS
+97 TNIKLSS

-146 CYKIDNIEYCFI
+146 CYKMHNIEYCFI
-158 PQVSAAT
+158 PQVSVAK

-220 SSIAILMS
+220 SSITILMS

-243 TYEFNYEYSIV
+243 TYEFNIV
-254 KKEKSSTYI
+254 NKEKYSTFI

-277 EKYLKYKNVNELF
+277 EKYLKFKNVNELF

-312 LTKEKAK
+312 LSKENAK

-332 QFYDDTVPK
+332 EFYADTVPK

-356 NTLNKRLY
+356 NTHNKRLY

-400 KYNLELSDSQYID
+400 KYNLNLSDSQDID

-504 DVVNSIL
+504 DVVNSTL

-559 FNLYSEAENLININI
+559 FSLYSEVENLININI

-609 NTLYKLFEKEKDNSL
+609 YTLYKLFEKEKDNSL
-624 ILKKIFMGKTIGEIK
+624 ILKKIFMGKTIKEIK

-647 RVATEKEY
+647 MVATEKEY

-706 DFYQEALGKYGIT
+706 DFYQEALERYGIT
-719 KESLSKKFGFINSK
+719 KESLSEKFEFINSK
-733 LTYNEINLE
+733 LAYNEINLE

-748 NYFTIQNNGHKY
+748 DYFTIQNNGHKY

-772 AEGYFDELIT
+772 ADGYFDELIT
-782 NKNALLYE
+782 NKKALLYE

-877 EPYEEEKNITDVPTL
+877 EPYEEEKTITDIPTL

>member
-1 MNYQKFMELVPKET
+1 MGVIMDYQKFMELVPKET
-15 KDFVFTVLKNY
+15 KDFVFTVLDRLNFYENASIFVKIKGLDGYYKKNFITGDEI
-26 SKYEDL
+26 K
-32 YLKNILVCGCR
+32 ILS
-43 KNIYFYIEE
+43 I
-52 SKLAVLMIKIFNTT
+52 MIKILNTT
-66 PYSSHSKD
+66 VYSSYSKGFLTRD
-74 ILKNDVYFE
+74 IYYQNFNDIGNELGNIGISSFE
-83 KTNYYSSL
+83 KGPS
-91 IEEHKL
+91 EEILYKKY
-97 ANIKLSS
+97 ID
-104 YNPNTNYEELFN
+104 
-116 NLNSYFCFLNN
+116 YFSFLDK
-127 EIDYITLSPLK
+127 EIDYLTLSPLRIFNRALTK
-138 IYKRVVMQ
+138 IYNETK
-146 CYKIDNIEYCFI
+146 NIELYLI
-158 PQVSAAT
+158 SLQKALE
-165 ILPYDNNINNMEMNY
+165 ILPNNTKMNEVEMNY

-220 SSIAILMS
+220 SSITILMS
-228 ILLTSSC
+228 MLLTSSC
-235 KEIQNKLS
+235 KEIQSKLS
-243 TYEFNYEYSIV
+243 TYEFDIV
-254 KKEKSSTYI
+254 NKEKYSTFI
-263 ENEKVDYTLVKYYF
+263 ENEKVDYILVKYYF
-277 EKYLKYKNVNELF
+277 EKYLKFKNVNELF

-332 QFYDDTVPK
+332 EFYADTVPK
-341 EKGDYQLICAMYNSV
+341 EKGDYQLICSMYNSV

-375 FDYQNDGKLSKY
+375 FDYQNNGKLSKY

-447 FAKNKTNNLDS
+447 FAINKTNNLDS

-494 YEIYDKLRNS
+494 YEIYDKLSNL

-533 TIDTIKNTVLNENI
+533 MIDTIKNTVLNENI

-559 FNLYSEAENLININI
+559 FSLYSEVKNLININI

-624 ILKKIFMGKTIGEIK
+624 ILKKIFMGKTIKEIK

-647 RVATEKEY
+647 RVATKKEY

-677 NKLCMINLTDIKVNI
+677 NKLCMINLTDIKANI

-748 NYFTIQNNGHKY
+748 DYFTIQNNGHKY

-772 AEGYFDELIT
+772 ADGYFDELIT
-782 NKNALLYE
+782 NKKALLYE

-877 EPYEEEKNITDVPTL
+877 EPYEEEKTITDIPSL

-897 KNIVILSK
+897 KNITILSR

>member
-15 KDFVFTVLKNY
+15 KDFVFTVLDRLNFYENASIFVKIKGLDGYYKKNFITGDEI
-26 SKYEDL
+26 K
-32 YLKNILVCGCR
+32 ILS
-43 KNIYFYIEE
+43 I
-52 SKLAVLMIKIFNTT
+52 MIKILNTT
-66 PYSSHSKD
+66 VYSSYSKGFLTRD
-74 ILKNDVYFE
+74 IYYQNFNDIENELGNIEVFQFE
-83 KTNYYSSL
+83 KGSSEATL
-91 IEEHKL
+91 YKKYID
-97 ANIKLSS
+97 
-104 YNPNTNYEELFN
+104 
-116 NLNSYFCFLNN
+116 YFSFLDK
-127 EIDYITLSPLK
+127 EIDYLTLSPLRIFNRALTK
-138 IYKRVVMQ
+138 IYNETK
-146 CYKIDNIEYCFI
+146 NIELYLI
-158 PQVSAAT
+158 SLQKALE
-165 ILPYDNNINNMEMNY
+165 ILPNNTKIIEIEKKY
-180 ISEIRNDLYEKA
+180 LSEIRNNLYEKA

-220 SSIAILMS
+220 SSITILMS

-243 TYEFNYEYSIV
+243 TYEFNIV
-254 KKEKSSTYI
+254 NKEKYSTFI
-263 ENEKVDYTLVKYYF
+263 ENEKVDYEVVKYYF

-332 QFYDDTVPK
+332 EFYADTVPK
-341 EKGDYQLICAMYNSV
+341 EKGDYQLICSMYNSV
-356 NTLNKRLY
+356 NTHNKRLY

-375 FDYQNDGKLSKY
+375 FDYQNNGKLSKY

-400 KYNLELSDSQYID
+400 KYNLNLSDSQYID
-413 YQTYLNEV
+413 YQTYLNKV

-494 YEIYDKLRNS
+494 YEIYDKLSNL

-525 ELITLYIP
+525 ELITLNIP
-533 TIDTIKNTVLNENI
+533 MIDTIKNTVLNENI
-547 INEALGDVYNVN
+547 INEALGDIYNVN
-559 FNLYSEAENLININI
+559 FSLYSEVENLININI

-585 KINDINHPVEVEKVF
+585 KINDINHPAEVEKVF
-600 GSYLDDDLL
+600 GSYLDDGLL

-624 ILKKIFMGKTIGEIK
+624 ILKKIFMGKTIDEIK

-647 RVATEKEY
+647 RVATKKEY

-706 DFYQEALGKYGIT
+706 DFYQDALKRYGIT
-719 KESLSKKFGFINSK
+719 KESLSEKFGFINSK
-733 LTYNEINLE
+733 LAYNEINLA
-742 NLVALE
+742 NFMALE
-748 NYFTIQNNGHKY
+748 DYFTTQNNGHKY

-772 AEGYFDELIT
+772 ADGYFDELIT

-877 EPYEEEKNITDVPTL
+877 EPYEEEKTITDVPTL

-897 KNIVILSK
+897 KNITILSR

-958 VNSMKTIMTEKNKR
+958 VNSMKTIMSEKNKR
-972 FNVTSSLL
+972 FNVTSTLL

-995 ITINALEMARDDLI
+995 ITINALEMTRDDLI

>member
-15 KDFVFTVLKNY
+15 KDFVFTVLDRLNFYENASIFVKIKGLDGYYKKNFITGDEI
-26 SKYEDL
+26 K
-32 YLKNILVCGCR
+32 ILS
-43 KNIYFYIEE
+43 I
-52 SKLAVLMIKIFNTT
+52 MIKILNTT
-66 PYSSHSKD
+66 VYSSYSKGFLTRD
-74 ILKNDVYFE
+74 IYYQNFNDIGNELGNIGISSFE
-83 KTNYYSSL
+83 KGPS
-91 IEEHKL
+91 EEILYKKY
-97 ANIKLSS
+97 ID
-104 YNPNTNYEELFN
+104 
-116 NLNSYFCFLNN
+116 YFSFLDK
-127 EIDYITLSPLK
+127 EIDYLTLSPLRIFNRALTK
-138 IYKRVVMQ
+138 IYNETK
-146 CYKIDNIEYCFI
+146 NIELYLI
-158 PQVSAAT
+158 SLQKALE
-165 ILPYDNNINNMEMNY
+165 ILPNNTKMNEVEMNY

-220 SSIAILMS
+220 SSITILMS
-228 ILLTSSC
+228 MLLTSSC
-235 KEIQNKLS
+235 KEIQSKLS
-243 TYEFNYEYSIV
+243 TYEFDIV
-254 KKEKSSTYI
+254 NKEKYSTFI
-263 ENEKVDYTLVKYYF
+263 ENEKVDYILVKYYF
-277 EKYLKYKNVNELF
+277 EKYLKFKNVNELF

-332 QFYDDTVPK
+332 EFYADTVPK
-341 EKGDYQLICAMYNSV
+341 EKGDYQLICSMYNSV

-375 FDYQNDGKLSKY
+375 FDYQNNGKLSKY

-447 FAKNKTNNLDS
+447 FAINKTNNLDS

-494 YEIYDKLRNS
+494 YEIYDKLSNL

-533 TIDTIKNTVLNENI
+533 MIDTIKNTVLNENI

-559 FNLYSEAENLININI
+559 FSLYSEVKNLININI

-624 ILKKIFMGKTIGEIK
+624 ILKKIFMGKTIKEIK

-647 RVATEKEY
+647 RVATKKEY

-677 NKLCMINLTDIKVNI
+677 NKLCMINLTDIKANI

-748 NYFTIQNNGHKY
+748 DYFTIQNNGHKY

-772 AEGYFDELIT
+772 ADGYFDELIT
-782 NKNALLYE
+782 NKKALLYE

-877 EPYEEEKNITDVPTL
+877 EPYEEEKTITDIPSL

-897 KNIVILSK
+897 KNITILSR

>member
-1 MNYQKFMELVPKET
+1 M
-15 KDFVFTVLKNY
+15 
-26 SKYEDL
+26 
-32 YLKNILVCGCR
+32 
-43 KNIYFYIEE
+43 
-52 SKLAVLMIKIFNTT
+52 
-66 PYSSHSKD
+66 
-74 ILKNDVYFE
+74 
-83 KTNYYSSL
+83 
-91 IEEHKL
+91 
-97 ANIKLSS
+97 
-104 YNPNTNYEELFN
+104 
-116 NLNSYFCFLNN
+116 
-127 EIDYITLSPLK
+127 
-138 IYKRVVMQ
+138 
-146 CYKIDNIEYCFI
+146 
-158 PQVSAAT
+158 
-165 ILPYDNNINNMEMNY
+165 
-180 ISEIRNDLYEKA
+180 
-192 SIDVIKVVENASII
+192 ENASII

-211 DNFSDYNDL
+211 DNFNDYNDL
-220 SSIAILMS
+220 SSITILMS
-228 ILLTSSC
+228 ILLSSSC
-235 KEIQNKLS
+235 KEIQSKLS
-243 TYEFNYEYSIV
+243 SYEFDIV
-254 KKEKSSTYI
+254 NKEKYSTFI
-263 ENEKVDYTLVKYYF
+263 ENEKVDYEIVKYYF
-277 EKYLKYKNVNELF
+277 EKYLKFKNVNELF
-290 LALFNRNV
+290 LALFDRKV

-307 FLNAG
+307 FLSAG
-312 LTKEKAK
+312 LSKEKAK
-319 SILLTPSKEEIIT
+319 SILLTPSKEKIISN
-332 QFYDDTVPK
+332 FYSDIPPK
-341 EKGDYQLICAMYNSV
+341 EKCDYQLICSMYNSV
-356 NTLNKRLY
+356 NTQNKRIY
-364 PNDNMYLTLIA
+364 PNDNMYLTLII
-375 FDYQNDGKLSKY
+375 FDYQNNGKLSKY

-392 ITLDMILA
+392 VTLEMILS
-400 KYNLELSDSQYID
+400 KYSIILSDSQYID

-433 FMASSKF
+433 FMASSDF
-440 VIDLFNT
+440 IVNLFNE
-447 FAKNKTNNLDS
+447 FAKNKTNNLES

-466 IEIKETEASYERI
+466 IAIKETEESYERI

-494 YEIYDKLRNS
+494 YEIYDKLRNL

-516 KVLSILITL
+516 KVLSIMIAINRLIACF
-525 ELITLYIP
+525 LIKDGL
-533 TIDTIKNTVLNENI
+533 DKNGLNKVLGE
-547 INEALGDVYNVN
+547 VYNVK
-559 FNLYSEAENLININI
+559 FSLYDRVDSSFEINL
-574 SNGNESTTLKQ
+574 SNGKVSTTLIQ
-585 KINDINHPVEVEKVF
+585 KINVGDHPVEVEREF
-600 GSYLDDDLL
+600 GSYLGDDLL
-609 NTLYKLFEKEKDNSL
+609 NTLYKLFEVEKDNSL
-624 ILKKIFMGKTIGEIK
+624 ILKKLFMGKTIDEIK
-639 SNIDNEVI
+639 NSIDNEAN
-647 RVATEKEY
+647 RFFNKKEY

-706 DFYQEALGKYGIT
+706 DFYQDALEKYGIT
-719 KESLSKKFGFINSK
+719 KESLKEKFGFINSEFA
-733 LTYNEINLE
+733 YNEINLE
-742 NLVALE
+742 NFMSLV
-748 NYFTIQNNGHKY
+748 NYFIVENNNHKY
-760 KNSIQNILINLI
+760 KNNIQNILISLI
-772 AEGYFDELIT
+772 GDGYFDELIT
-782 NKNALLYE
+782 NKKALLYE

-796 YIPSLSETIEN
+796 YIPSLTETIEN
-807 LQSIP
+807 LQNSVV
-812 IEEVNIDSLSE
+812 EEVNIDSLSE

-863 KKNKRKKGFWASLF
+863 KKNKSKKGFWASLF
-877 EPYEEEKNITDVPTL
+877 EPYEEEKTITDVPTL

>member
-1 MNYQKFMELVPKET
+1 MGVIMNYQKFMELVPKET
-15 KDFVFTVLKNY
+15 KDFVFTVLDRLNFYENASIFVKIKGLDGYYKKNFITGDEI
-26 SKYEDL
+26 K
-32 YLKNILVCGCR
+32 ILS
-43 KNIYFYIEE
+43 I
-52 SKLAVLMIKIFNTT
+52 MIKILNTT
-66 PYSSHSKD
+66 VYSSYSKGFLTRD
-74 ILKNDVYFE
+74 IYYQNFNDIENELGNIEVFQFE
-83 KTNYYSSL
+83 KGSSEATL
-91 IEEHKL
+91 YKKYID
-97 ANIKLSS
+97 
-104 YNPNTNYEELFN
+104 
-116 NLNSYFCFLNN
+116 YFSFLDK
-127 EIDYITLSPLK
+127 EIDYLTLSPLRIFNRALTK
-138 IYKRVVMQ
+138 IYNETK
-146 CYKIDNIEYCFI
+146 NIELYLI
-158 PQVSAAT
+158 SLQKALE
-165 ILPYDNNINNMEMNY
+165 ILPNNTKIIEIEKKY
-180 ISEIRNDLYEKA
+180 LSEIRNNLYEKA

-220 SSIAILMS
+220 SSITILMS
-228 ILLTSSC
+228 MLLTSSC
-235 KEIQNKLS
+235 KEIQSKLS
-243 TYEFNYEYSIV
+243 TYEFDIV
-254 KKEKSSTYI
+254 NKEKYSTFI
-263 ENEKVDYTLVKYYF
+263 ENEKVDYILVKYYF
-277 EKYLKYKNVNELF
+277 EKYLKFKNVNELF

-332 QFYDDTVPK
+332 EFYADTVPK
-341 EKGDYQLICAMYNSV
+341 EKGDYQLICSMYNSV
-356 NTLNKRLY
+356 NTHNKRLY

-375 FDYQNDGKLSKY
+375 FDYQNNGKLSKY

-400 KYNLELSDSQYID
+400 KYNLNLSDSQYID
-413 YQTYLNEV
+413 YQTYLNKV

-504 DVVNSIL
+504 DVVNNIL

-559 FNLYSEAENLININI
+559 FSLYSEVENLININI

-609 NTLYKLFEKEKDNSL
+609 NTLYKLFEVEKDNSL
-624 ILKKIFMGKTIGEIK
+624 ILKKLFMGKTIDEIK

-647 RVATEKEY
+647 RVATKKKY

-677 NKLCMINLTDIKVNI
+677 NKLCMINLTDIKANI

-706 DFYQEALGKYGIT
+706 DFYQEALERYGIT
-719 KESLSKKFGFINSK
+719 KEILSEKFGFINSK
-733 LTYNEINLE
+733 LAYNEINLE
-742 NLVALE
+742 NFVALE
-748 NYFTIQNNGHKY
+748 DYFTTQNNGHKY

-772 AEGYFDELIT
+772 ADGYFDELIT
-782 NKNALLYE
+782 NKKALLYE

-877 EPYEEEKNITDVPTL
+877 EPYEEEKTISDVSTL

-897 KNIVILSK
+897 KNITILSR

>member
-1 MNYQKFMELVPKET
+1 MDDLRLDIKFM
-15 KDFVFTVLKNY
+15 
-26 SKYEDL
+26 
-32 YLKNILVCGCR
+32 
-43 KNIYFYIEE
+43 
-52 SKLAVLMIKIFNTT
+52 M
-66 PYSSHSKD
+66 
-74 ILKNDVYFE
+74 
-83 KTNYYSSL
+83 
-91 IEEHKL
+91 
-97 ANIKLSS
+97 AN
-104 YNPNTNYEELFN
+104 N
-116 NLNSYFCFLNN
+116 
-127 EIDYITLSPLK
+127 
-138 IYKRVVMQ
+138 
-146 CYKIDNIEYCFI
+146 
-158 PQVSAAT
+158 
-165 ILPYDNNINNMEMNY
+165 
-180 ISEIRNDLYEKA
+180 
-192 SIDVIKVVENASII
+192 
-206 FQKAK
+206 
-211 DNFSDYNDL
+211 
-220 SSIAILMS
+220 
-228 ILLTSSC
+228 
-235 KEIQNKLS
+235 
-243 TYEFNYEYSIV
+243 
-254 KKEKSSTYI
+254 
-263 ENEKVDYTLVKYYF
+263 
-277 EKYLKYKNVNELF
+277 
-290 LALFNRNV
+290 
-298 TNSVEVEKI
+298 
-307 FLNAG
+307 
-312 LTKEKAK
+312 
-319 SILLTPSKEEIIT
+319 
-332 QFYDDTVPK
+332 
-341 EKGDYQLICAMYNSV
+341 
-356 NTLNKRLY
+356 
-364 PNDNMYLTLIA
+364 
-375 FDYQNDGKLSKY
+375 
-387 FLENG
+387 
-392 ITLDMILA
+392 
-400 KYNLELSDSQYID
+400 
-413 YQTYLNEV
+413 
-421 LIGYKDAKDKLK
+421 
-433 FMASSKF
+433 
-440 VIDLFNT
+440 
-447 FAKNKTNNLDS
+447 
-458 DINNYYKL
+458 L
-466 IEIKETEASYERI
+466 IEIINLRDEKNICSRELSLFV
-479 YKGKDKIYIDFLNTS
+479 D
-494 YEIYDKLRNS
+494 YEIYDKLRNL

-525 ELITLYIP
+525 ELITFYIP

-559 FNLYSEAENLININI
+559 FSLYSEVENLININI

-600 GSYLDDDLL
+600 GSYLGDDLL

-624 ILKKIFMGKTIGEIK
+624 ILKKLFMGKTIDEIK

-706 DFYQEALGKYGIT
+706 DFYQEALERYGIT
-719 KESLSKKFGFINSK
+719 KESLSEKFGFINSK
-733 LTYNEINLE
+733 LAYNEINLA
-742 NLVALE
+742 NFVALKD
-748 NYFTIQNNGHKY
+748 YFTIQNNGHKY

-772 AEGYFDELIT
+772 ADGYFDELIT

-863 KKNKRKKGFWASLF
+863 NKNKRKKGFWASLF
-877 EPYEEEKNITDVPTL
+877 EPYEEEKTITDVPTL

-995 ITINALEMARDDLI
+995 ITINALEMARDYLI

>member
-15 KDFVFTVLKNY
+15 KDFVFTVLDRLNFYENASIFVKIKGLDGYYKKNFITGDEI
-26 SKYEDL
+26 K
-32 YLKNILVCGCR
+32 ILS
-43 KNIYFYIEE
+43 I
-52 SKLAVLMIKIFNTT
+52 MIKILNTT
-66 PYSSHSKD
+66 VYSSYSKGFLTRD
-74 ILKNDVYFE
+74 IYYQNFNDIENELGNIEVYPLE
-83 KTNYYSSL
+83 KGSSEATL
-91 IEEHKL
+91 YKKYID
-97 ANIKLSS
+97 
-104 YNPNTNYEELFN
+104 
-116 NLNSYFCFLNN
+116 YFSFLDK
-127 EIDYITLSPLK
+127 EIDYLTLSPLRIFNRALTK
-138 IYKRVVMQ
+138 IYNETK
-146 CYKIDNIEYCFI
+146 NIELYLI
-158 PQVSAAT
+158 SLQKALE
-165 ILPYDNNINNMEMNY
+165 ILPNNTKMNEIEKKY
-180 ISEIRNDLYEKA
+180 LSEIRNDLYEKA

-220 SSIAILMS
+220 SSITILMS
-228 ILLTSSC
+228 MLLTSSC
-235 KEIQNKLS
+235 KEIQSKLS
-243 TYEFNYEYSIV
+243 TYEFDIV
-254 KKEKSSTYI
+254 NKEKYSTFI
-263 ENEKVDYTLVKYYF
+263 ENEKVDYILVKYYF
-277 EKYLKYKNVNELF
+277 EKYLKFKNVNELF

-332 QFYDDTVPK
+332 EFYADTVPK
-341 EKGDYQLICAMYNSV
+341 EKGDYQLICSMYNSV
-356 NTLNKRLY
+356 NTHNKRLY

-375 FDYQNDGKLSKY
+375 FDYQNNGKLSKY

-413 YQTYLNEV
+413 YQTYLNKV

-466 IEIKETEASYERI
+466 IEIKETEVSYERI

-494 YEIYDKLRNS
+494 YEIYDKLSNL

-516 KVLSILITL
+516 KVISILITL

-533 TIDTIKNTVLNENI
+533 MIDTIKNTVLNENI

-559 FNLYSEAENLININI
+559 FSLYSEVENLININI

-600 GSYLDDDLL
+600 GSYLDDGLL

-624 ILKKIFMGKTIGEIK
+624 ILKKIFMGKTIEEIK

-647 RVATEKEY
+647 RVATKKEY

-677 NKLCMINLTDIKVNI
+677 NKLCMINLTNIKVNI

-706 DFYQEALGKYGIT
+706 DFYQESLGKYGIT

-733 LTYNEINLE
+733 LVYNEINLE

-748 NYFTIQNNGHKY
+748 DYFTTQNNGHKY

-772 AEGYFDELIT
+772 ADGYFDELIT
-782 NKNALLYE
+782 NKKALLYE

-958 VNSMKTIMTEKNKR
+958 VNSMKTIMSEKNKR

-980 NQELYKINAAIVNHF
+980 NQELYKINTAIVNHF

>member
-1 MNYQKFMELVPKET
+1 MGVIMNYQKFMELVPKET
-15 KDFVFTVLKNY
+15 KDFVFTVLDRLNFYENASIFVKIKGLDGYYKKNFITGDEI
-26 SKYEDL
+26 K
-32 YLKNILVCGCR
+32 ILS
-43 KNIYFYIEE
+43 I
-52 SKLAVLMIKIFNTT
+52 MIKILNTT
-66 PYSSHSKD
+66 VYSSYSKGFLTRD
-74 ILKNDVYFE
+74 IYYQNFNDIENELGNIEVFQFE
-83 KTNYYSSL
+83 KGSSEATL
-91 IEEHKL
+91 YKKYID
-97 ANIKLSS
+97 
-104 YNPNTNYEELFN
+104 
-116 NLNSYFCFLNN
+116 YFSFLDK
-127 EIDYITLSPLK
+127 EIDYLTLSPLRIFNRALTK
-138 IYKRVVMQ
+138 IYNETK
-146 CYKIDNIEYCFI
+146 NIELYLI
-158 PQVSAAT
+158 SLQKALE
-165 ILPYDNNINNMEMNY
+165 ILPNNTKMNEIEKKY
-180 ISEIRNDLYEKA
+180 LSEIRNDLYEKA

-220 SSIAILMS
+220 SSITILMS
-228 ILLTSSC
+228 MLLTSSC
-235 KEIQNKLS
+235 KEIQSKLS
-243 TYEFNYEYSIV
+243 TYEFDIV
-254 KKEKSSTYI
+254 NKEKYSTFI
-263 ENEKVDYTLVKYYF
+263 ENEKVDYILVKYYF
-277 EKYLKYKNVNELF
+277 EKYLKYKNINELF

-332 QFYDDTVPK
+332 EFYADTVPK
-341 EKGDYQLICAMYNSV
+341 EKGDYQLICSMYNSV
-356 NTLNKRLY
+356 NTHNKRLY

-400 KYNLELSDSQYID
+400 KYNLNLSDSQDID

-440 VIDLFNT
+440 VIDVFNT

-494 YEIYDKLRNS
+494 YEIYDKLRNL

-559 FNLYSEAENLININI
+559 FSLYSEVENLININI

-609 NTLYKLFEKEKDNSL
+609 YTLYKLFEKEKDNSL
-624 ILKKIFMGKTIGEIK
+624 ILKKIFMGKTIEEIK

-647 RVATEKEY
+647 RVATKKKY

-706 DFYQEALGKYGIT
+706 DFYQEALERYGIT
-719 KESLSKKFGFINSK
+719 KEILSEKFGFINSK
-733 LTYNEINLE
+733 LAYNEINLE

-748 NYFTIQNNGHKY
+748 DYFTTQNNGHKY

-772 AEGYFDELIT
+772 ADGYFDELIT
-782 NKNALLYE
+782 NKKALLYE

-877 EPYEEEKNITDVPTL
+877 EPYEE
-892 KEAIN
+892 
-897 KNIVILSK
+897 
-905 ELLTFDLVRKYIS
+905 
-918 VYFAKNLEYV
+918 
-928 NKSSEALALLNERL
+928 
-942 SKLNPK
+942 
-948 DTFEYASFLE
+948 
-958 VNSMKTIMTEKNKR
+958 
-972 FNVTSSLL
+972 
-980 NQELYKINAAIVNHF
+980 
-995 ITINALEMARDDLI
+995 
-1009 PLIGSEVIIGTGF
+1009 
-1022 ISNNNAMQITNDVI
+1022 
-1036 GLFQAILAQNVEQT
+1036 
-1050 KIMLERL
+1050 
-1057 NNMPNIDVT
+1057 
-1066 KLNANVNGYIEM
+1066 
-1078 LEEKNRSLEM
+1078 

>member
-1 MNYQKFMELVPKET
+1 MNYQKFMELVPIET

-26 SKYEDL
+26 SKYENL
-32 YLKNILVCGCR
+32 YSKNVLVDGCR
-43 KNIYFYIEE
+43 RNIMFDIEE
-52 SKLAVLMIKIFNTT
+52 GKLAVLMIKIFNTT
-66 PYSSHSKD
+66 PYSSYSKD

-83 KTNYYSSL
+83 ETNYYNNVV
-91 IEEHKL
+91 EEYKL

-104 YNPNTNYEELFN
+104 YNPNTDYEELFN

-127 EIDYITLSPLK
+127 EIDYLTLSPLK
-138 IYKRVVMQ
+138 IYKRVLMQ
-146 CYKIDNIEYCFI
+146 CYKSITNVEYCFI
-158 PQVSAAT
+158 PQESAT
-165 ILPYDNNINNMEMNY
+165 KILPVDNNIYNMEMNY
-180 ISEIRNDLYEKA
+180 ISEIRNNLYEKA

-220 SSIAILMS
+220 SSITILMS
-228 ILLTSSC
+228 ILLSSSC
-235 KEIQNKLS
+235 KEIQSKLS
-243 TYEFNYEYSIV
+243 SYQFDIV
-254 KKEKSSTYI
+254 NKEKYSTFI
-263 ENEKVDYTLVKYYF
+263 ETEKVDYEVVKYYF

-290 LALFNRNV
+290 LALFDRKV

-307 FLNAG
+307 FLSAG

-319 SILLTPSKEEIIT
+319 RILLTPSKEKIISN
-332 QFYDDTVPK
+332 FYSDIPPK
-341 EKGDYQLICAMYNSV
+341 EKGDYQLICSMYNSV
-356 NTLNKRLY
+356 NTQNKRIY
-364 PNDNMYLTLIA
+364 PDDNMYLTLII
-375 FDYQNDGKLSKY
+375 FDYQKGGKLSKY
-387 FLENG
+387 FLQNG
-392 ITLDMILA
+392 ITLDMILS
-400 KYNLELSDSQYID
+400 KYSIVLSNSQYID

-421 LIGYKDAKDKLK
+421 LVNYKDAKDKLK
-433 FMASSKF
+433 FMSSSDF
-440 VIDLFNT
+440 IVNLFNE
-447 FAKNKTNNLDS
+447 FAKNKTNNLES

-466 IEIKETEASYERI
+466 IEIKETEESYERI
-479 YKGKDKIYIDFLNTS
+479 YKGKEDSYKDFLNTS
-494 YEIYDKLRNS
+494 YEIYDKLRNL

-516 KVLSILITL
+516 KVLSIMIALTYISIKSPIIDILENTGLDENSLNMTL
-525 ELITLYIP
+525 S
-533 TIDTIKNTVLNENI
+533 
-547 INEALGDVYNVN
+547 DVYNIK
-559 FNLYSEAENLININI
+559 FGLYGKIESPSQIDL
-574 SNGNESTTLKQ
+574 SNGKVSISLKQ
-585 KINDINHPVEVEKVF
+585 KISVIDYPTEVERQF
-600 GSYLDDDLL
+600 GSYLDSTILK
-609 NTLYKLFEKEKDNSL
+609 TLYKLFEVEKDNSL
-624 ILKKIFMGKTIGEIK
+624 ILKKLFMGKTIDEIK
-639 SNIDNEVI
+639 NSIDNEI
-647 RVATEKEY
+647 TRFYNEKEY
-655 DEYQKLL
+655 NEYQKML
-662 CMPNDNACDSTKQLL
+662 CLPNDNASDSTKQLL
-677 NKLCMINLTDIKVNI
+677 NKLCMINITNIKVNI
-692 LYEFVAMNFDNNTL
+692 LYEFVAMNFDNSSL
-706 DFYQEALGKYGIT
+706 DFYQDALERYGIT
-719 KESLSKKFGFINSK
+719 KESLLEKFGFINSEFA
-733 LTYNEINLE
+733 YNEINLE
-742 NLVALE
+742 NFVALE
-748 NYFTIQNNGHKY
+748 DYFTTQNNGHKY
-760 KNSIQNILINLI
+760 KNSIQNILIDLI
-772 AEGYFDELIT
+772 ESGYFDELIT
-782 NKNALLYE
+782 NKKALLYE

-796 YIPSLSETIEN
+796 YIPSLTETIEN
-807 LQSIP
+807 LQNSVV
-812 IEEVNIDSLSE
+812 EEVNIDSLSE

-863 KKNKRKKGFWASLF
+863 RKNKPKKGFWASLF

-897 KNIVILSK
+897 KNIMILSR

-918 VYFAKNLEYV
+918 VYFAKNQEYV

>member
-15 KDFVFTVLKNY
+15 KDFVFTVLDRLNFYENASIFVKIKGLDGYYKKNFITGDEI
-26 SKYEDL
+26 K
-32 YLKNILVCGCR
+32 ILS
-43 KNIYFYIEE
+43 I
-52 SKLAVLMIKIFNTT
+52 MIKILNTT
-66 PYSSHSKD
+66 VYSSYSKGFLTRD
-74 ILKNDVYFE
+74 IYYQNFNDIENELGNIEVFQFE
-83 KTNYYSSL
+83 KGSSEATL
-91 IEEHKL
+91 YKKYID
-97 ANIKLSS
+97 
-104 YNPNTNYEELFN
+104 
-116 NLNSYFCFLNN
+116 YFSFLDK
-127 EIDYITLSPLK
+127 EIDYLTLSPLRIFNRALTK
-138 IYKRVVMQ
+138 IYNETK
-146 CYKIDNIEYCFI
+146 NIELYLI
-158 PQVSAAT
+158 SLQKALE
-165 ILPYDNNINNMEMNY
+165 ILPNNTKIIEIEKKY
-180 ISEIRNDLYEKA
+180 LSEIRNNLYEKA

-220 SSIAILMS
+220 SSITILMS

-243 TYEFNYEYSIV
+243 TYEFNIV
-254 KKEKSSTYI
+254 NKEKYSTFI
-263 ENEKVDYTLVKYYF
+263 ENEKVDYEVVKYYF

-332 QFYDDTVPK
+332 EFYADTVPK
-341 EKGDYQLICAMYNSV
+341 EKGDYQLICSMYNSV
-356 NTLNKRLY
+356 NTHNKRLY

-375 FDYQNDGKLSKY
+375 FDYQNNGKLSKY

-400 KYNLELSDSQYID
+400 KYNLNLSDSQYID
-413 YQTYLNEV
+413 YQTYLNKV

-504 DVVNSIL
+504 DVVNNIL

-559 FNLYSEAENLININI
+559 FSLYSEVKNLININI

-609 NTLYKLFEKEKDNSL
+609 NTLYKLFEVEKDNSL
-624 ILKKIFMGKTIGEIK
+624 ILKKLFMGKTIDEIK

-647 RVATEKEY
+647 RVATKKKY

-677 NKLCMINLTDIKVNI
+677 NKLCMINLTDIKANI

-706 DFYQEALGKYGIT
+706 DFYQEALERYGIT
-719 KESLSKKFGFINSK
+719 KEILSEKFGFINSK
-733 LTYNEINLE
+733 LAYNEINLE
-742 NLVALE
+742 NFVALE
-748 NYFTIQNNGHKY
+748 DYFTTQNNGHKY

-772 AEGYFDELIT
+772 ADGYFDELIT
-782 NKNALLYE
+782 NKKALLYE

-877 EPYEEEKNITDVPTL
+877 EPYEEEKTISDVSTL

-897 KNIVILSK
+897 KNITILSR

>member
-1 MNYQKFMELVPKET
+1 MN
-15 KDFVFTVLKNY
+15 DY

-32 YLKNILVCGCR
+32 YLKNILVDGCR
-43 KNIYFYIEE
+43 KNIYFFIEE

-66 PYSSHSKD
+66 PYSSYSKD
-74 ILKNDVYFE
+74 ILKNNVYFE
-83 KTNYYSSL
+83 KTNYYNGVTD
-91 IEEHKL
+91 EHKL
-97 ANIKLSS
+97 TNIKLSS

-146 CYKIDNIEYCFI
+146 CYKMHNIEYYFI
-158 PQVSAAT
+158 PQVNAAK

-180 ISEIRNDLYEKA
+180 ISEIRNNLYEKA

-243 TYEFNYEYSIV
+243 TYEFNYEFNIAN
-254 KKEKSSTYI
+254 KEKYSTFI

-332 QFYDDTVPK
+332 EFYADTVPK
-341 EKGDYQLICAMYNSV
+341 EKGDYQLICSMYNSV
-356 NTLNKRLY
+356 NTHNKRLY

-375 FDYQNDGKLSKY
+375 FDYQKGGKLSKY

-400 KYNLELSDSQYID
+400 KYNLNLSDSQDID

-494 YEIYDKLRNS
+494 YEIYDKLRNL

-516 KVLSILITL
+516 KVLSILIT
-525 ELITLYIP
+525 
-533 TIDTIKNTVLNENI
+533 
-547 INEALGDVYNVN
+547 
-559 FNLYSEAENLININI
+559 
-574 SNGNESTTLKQ
+574 
-585 KINDINHPVEVEKVF
+585 
-600 GSYLDDDLL
+600 
-609 NTLYKLFEKEKDNSL
+609 
-624 ILKKIFMGKTIGEIK
+624 
-639 SNIDNEVI
+639 
-647 RVATEKEY
+647 
-655 DEYQKLL
+655 
-662 CMPNDNACDSTKQLL
+662 
-677 NKLCMINLTDIKVNI
+677 
-692 LYEFVAMNFDNNTL
+692 
-706 DFYQEALGKYGIT
+706 
-719 KESLSKKFGFINSK
+719 
-733 LTYNEINLE
+733 
-742 NLVALE
+742 
-748 NYFTIQNNGHKY
+748 
-760 KNSIQNILINLI
+760 
-772 AEGYFDELIT
+772 
-782 NKNALLYE
+782 
-790 LKETKK
+790 
-796 YIPSLSETIEN
+796 
-807 LQSIP
+807 
-812 IEEVNIDSLSE
+812 
-823 IMKFGDALNGEYEL
+823 
-837 VTSEERK
+837 
-844 ALESD
+844 
-849 SSALSIQTINDLLS
+849 
-863 KKNKRKKGFWASLF
+863 
-877 EPYEEEKNITDVPTL
+877 
-892 KEAIN
+892 
-897 KNIVILSK
+897 
-905 ELLTFDLVRKYIS
+905 
-918 VYFAKNLEYV
+918 
-928 NKSSEALALLNERL
+928 
-942 SKLNPK
+942 
-948 DTFEYASFLE
+948 
-958 VNSMKTIMTEKNKR
+958 
-972 FNVTSSLL
+972 
-980 NQELYKINAAIVNHF
+980 
-995 ITINALEMARDDLI
+995 
-1009 PLIGSEVIIGTGF
+1009 
-1022 ISNNNAMQITNDVI
+1022 
-1036 GLFQAILAQNVEQT
+1036 
-1050 KIMLERL
+1050 
-1057 NNMPNIDVT
+1057 
-1066 KLNANVNGYIEM
+1066 
-1078 LEEKNRSLEM
+1078 

>member
-15 KDFVFTVLKNY
+15 KDFVFTVLDRLNFYENASIFVKIKGLDGYYKKNFITGDEI
-26 SKYEDL
+26 K
-32 YLKNILVCGCR
+32 ILS
-43 KNIYFYIEE
+43 I
-52 SKLAVLMIKIFNTT
+52 MIKILNTT
-66 PYSSHSKD
+66 VYSSYSKGFLTRD
-74 ILKNDVYFE
+74 IYYQNFNDIENELGNIEVFQFE
-83 KTNYYSSL
+83 KGSSEATL
-91 IEEHKL
+91 YKKYID
-97 ANIKLSS
+97 
-104 YNPNTNYEELFN
+104 
-116 NLNSYFCFLNN
+116 YFSFLDK
-127 EIDYITLSPLK
+127 EIDYLTLSPLRIFNRALTK
-138 IYKRVVMQ
+138 IYNETK
-146 CYKIDNIEYCFI
+146 NIELYLI
-158 PQVSAAT
+158 SLQKALE
-165 ILPYDNNINNMEMNY
+165 ILPNNTKIIEIEKKY
-180 ISEIRNDLYEKA
+180 LSEIRNNLYEKA

-220 SSIAILMS
+220 SSITILMS
-228 ILLTSSC
+228 MLLTSSC
-235 KEIQNKLS
+235 KEIQSKLS
-243 TYEFNYEYSIV
+243 TYEFDIV
-254 KKEKSSTYI
+254 NKEKYSTFI
-263 ENEKVDYTLVKYYF
+263 ENEKVDYILVKYYF
-277 EKYLKYKNVNELF
+277 EKYLKFKNVNELF

-319 SILLTPSKEEIIT
+319 SILLTPSKKEIIT
-332 QFYDDTVPK
+332 EFYADTVPK
-341 EKGDYQLICAMYNSV
+341 EKGDYQLICSMYNSV
-356 NTLNKRLY
+356 NTHNKRLY

-375 FDYQNDGKLSKY
+375 FDYQNNGKLSKY

-447 FAKNKTNNLDS
+447 FAINKTNNLDS

-516 KVLSILITL
+516 KVISILITL

-533 TIDTIKNTVLNENI
+533 MIDTIKNTVLNENI

-559 FNLYSEAENLININI
+559 FSLYSEVENLININI

-600 GSYLDDDLL
+600 GSYLDDGLL

-624 ILKKIFMGKTIGEIK
+624 ILKKIFMGKTIEEIK

-647 RVATEKEY
+647 RVATKKEY

-677 NKLCMINLTDIKVNI
+677 NKLCMINLTNIKVNI

-706 DFYQEALGKYGIT
+706 DFYQESLGKYGIT

-748 NYFTIQNNGHKY
+748 DYFTIQNNGHKY

-772 AEGYFDELIT
+772 ADGYFDELIT
-782 NKNALLYE
+782 NKKALLYE

-796 YIPSLSETIEN
+796 YIPSLTETIEN

-1036 GLFQAILAQNVEQT
+1036 SLFQAILAQNVEQT

>member
-1 MNYQKFMELVPKET
+1 MDYQKFMELVPKET
-15 KDFVFTVLKNY
+15 KDFVFTVLDRLNFYENASIFVKIKGLDGYYKKNFITGDEI
-26 SKYEDL
+26 K
-32 YLKNILVCGCR
+32 ILS
-43 KNIYFYIEE
+43 I
-52 SKLAVLMIKIFNTT
+52 MIKILNTT
-66 PYSSHSKD
+66 VYNSYSKGFLTRD
-74 ILKNDVYFE
+74 IYYQNFNDIGNELGNIGISSFE
-83 KTNYYSSL
+83 KGPS
-91 IEEHKL
+91 EEILYKKY
-97 ANIKLSS
+97 ID
-104 YNPNTNYEELFN
+104 
-116 NLNSYFCFLNN
+116 YFSFLDK
-127 EIDYITLSPLK
+127 EIDYLTLSPLRIFNRALTK
-138 IYKRVVMQ
+138 IYNEPK
-146 CYKIDNIEYCFI
+146 NIELYLI
-158 PQVSAAT
+158 SLQKALE
-165 ILPYDNNINNMEMNY
+165 ILPNNTKMNEIEKKY
-180 ISEIRNDLYEKA
+180 LSEIRNDLYEKA

-220 SSIAILMS
+220 SSITILMS

-243 TYEFNYEYSIV
+243 TYEFDIV
-254 KKEKSSTYI
+254 NKEKYSTFI

-332 QFYDDTVPK
+332 EFYADTVPK
-341 EKGDYQLICAMYNSV
+341 EKGDYQFICSMYNSV
-356 NTLNKRLY
+356 NTHNKRLY
-364 PNDNMYLTLIA
+364 PNDNMYLTLII
-375 FDYQNDGKLSKY
+375 FDYQNNGKLSKY

-392 ITLDMILA
+392 ITLDMILS
-400 KYNLELSDSQYID
+400 KYNLELNDSQYID
-413 YQTYLNEV
+413 YQTYLNKV

-433 FMASSKF
+433 FMVSSKF

-447 FAKNKTNNLDS
+447 LAKNKTNNLDS

-504 DVVNSIL
+504 DVINSIL

-559 FNLYSEAENLININI
+559 FSLYSEVKNLININI

-624 ILKKIFMGKTIGEIK
+624 ILKKIFMGKTIEEIK

-647 RVATEKEY
+647 RVATKKEY

-706 DFYQEALGKYGIT
+706 DFYQEALERYGIT
-719 KESLSKKFGFINSK
+719 KESLSKKFGFTNSK
-733 LTYNEINLE
+733 LAYNEINLE
-742 NLVALE
+742 NLVALKD
-748 NYFTIQNNGHKY
+748 YFTTQNNGHKY

-772 AEGYFDELIT
+772 ADGYFDELIT
-782 NKNALLYE
+782 NKKALLYE

-877 EPYEEEKNITDVPTL
+877 EPYEEEKTITDIPTL

-897 KNIVILSK
+897 KNITILSR

-1036 GLFQAILAQNVEQT
+1036 SLFQAILAQNVEQT

>member
-1 MNYQKFMELVPKET
+1 
-15 KDFVFTVLKNY
+15 
-26 SKYEDL
+26 
-32 YLKNILVCGCR
+32 
-43 KNIYFYIEE
+43 
-52 SKLAVLMIKIFNTT
+52 MIKIFNTT

-83 KTNYYSSL
+83 KTNYYSGVV
-91 IEEHKL
+91 EEHKL

-220 SSIAILMS
+220 SSITILMS
-228 ILLTSSC
+228 MLLTSSC
-235 KEIQNKLS
+235 KEIQSKLS
-243 TYEFNYEYSIV
+243 TYEFDIV
-254 KKEKSSTYI
+254 NKEKYSTFI
-263 ENEKVDYTLVKYYF
+263 ENEKVDYILVKYYF
-277 EKYLKYKNVNELF
+277 EKYLKYKNINELF

-332 QFYDDTVPK
+332 EFYADTVPK
-341 EKGDYQLICAMYNSV
+341 EKGDYQLISSMYNSV

-494 YEIYDKLRNS
+494 YEIYDKLSNL

-533 TIDTIKNTVLNENI
+533 MIDTIKNTVLNENI

-559 FNLYSEAENLININI
+559 FSLYSEVKNLININI

-624 ILKKIFMGKTIGEIK
+624 ILKKIFMGKTIEEIK

-647 RVATEKEY
+647 RIATEKEY

-677 NKLCMINLTDIKVNI
+677 NKLCMINLTDIKANI

-748 NYFTIQNNGHKY
+748 DYFTIQNNGHKY

-772 AEGYFDELIT
+772 ADGYFDELIT
-782 NKNALLYE
+782 NKKALLYE

-796 YIPSLSETIEN
+796 YIPSLTETIEN

-877 EPYEEEKNITDVPTL
+877 EPYEEEKTITDVPTL
-892 KEAIN
+892 KEVIN
-897 KNIVILSK
+897 KNITILSR
-905 ELLTFDLVRKYIS
+905 ELLSFDLVRKYIS

-1036 GLFQAILAQNVEQT
+1036 SLFQAILAQNVEQT

>member
-15 KDFVFTVLKNY
+15 KDFVFTLLDRLNFFENASIFVKIKGLDGYYKKNFITGDEI
-26 SKYEDL
+26 K
-32 YLKNILVCGCR
+32 ILS
-43 KNIYFYIEE
+43 I
-52 SKLAVLMIKIFNTT
+52 MIKILNTT
-66 PYSSHSKD
+66 VYSSYSKGFLTRD
-74 ILKNDVYFE
+74 IYYQNFNDIENELGNIEVYPLE
-83 KTNYYSSL
+83 KGSSEATL
-91 IEEHKL
+91 YKKYID
-97 ANIKLSS
+97 
-104 YNPNTNYEELFN
+104 
-116 NLNSYFCFLNN
+116 YFSFLDK
-127 EIDYITLSPLK
+127 EIDYLTLSPLRIFNRALTK
-138 IYKRVVMQ
+138 IYNETK
-146 CYKIDNIEYCFI
+146 NIELYLI
-158 PQVSAAT
+158 SLQKALE
-165 ILPYDNNINNMEMNY
+165 ILSNNTKIIEIEKKY
-180 ISEIRNDLYEKA
+180 LSEIRNNLYEKA

-243 TYEFNYEYSIV
+243 TYEFNIV
-254 KKEKSSTYI
+254 NKEKYSTFI
-263 ENEKVDYTLVKYYF
+263 ENEKVDYEVVKYYF

-332 QFYDDTVPK
+332 EFYADTVPK
-341 EKGDYQLICAMYNSV
+341 EKGDYQLICSMYNSV
-356 NTLNKRLY
+356 NTHNKRLY

-400 KYNLELSDSQYID
+400 KYNLELSDSQDID

-447 FAKNKTNNLDS
+447 FAINKTNNLDS

-533 TIDTIKNTVLNENI
+533 MIDTIKNTVLNENI

-559 FNLYSEAENLININI
+559 FSLYSEVKNLININI

-609 NTLYKLFEKEKDNSL
+609 NTLYKLF
-624 ILKKIFMGKTIGEIK
+624 
-639 SNIDNEVI
+639 
-647 RVATEKEY
+647 
-655 DEYQKLL
+655 
-662 CMPNDNACDSTKQLL
+662 
-677 NKLCMINLTDIKVNI
+677 
-692 LYEFVAMNFDNNTL
+692 
-706 DFYQEALGKYGIT
+706 
-719 KESLSKKFGFINSK
+719 
-733 LTYNEINLE
+733 
-742 NLVALE
+742 
-748 NYFTIQNNGHKY
+748 
-760 KNSIQNILINLI
+760 
-772 AEGYFDELIT
+772 
-782 NKNALLYE
+782 
-790 LKETKK
+790 
-796 YIPSLSETIEN
+796 
-807 LQSIP
+807 
-812 IEEVNIDSLSE
+812 
-823 IMKFGDALNGEYEL
+823 
-837 VTSEERK
+837 
-844 ALESD
+844 
-849 SSALSIQTINDLLS
+849 
-863 KKNKRKKGFWASLF
+863 
-877 EPYEEEKNITDVPTL
+877 
-892 KEAIN
+892 
-897 KNIVILSK
+897 
-905 ELLTFDLVRKYIS
+905 
-918 VYFAKNLEYV
+918 
-928 NKSSEALALLNERL
+928 
-942 SKLNPK
+942 
-948 DTFEYASFLE
+948 
-958 VNSMKTIMTEKNKR
+958 
-972 FNVTSSLL
+972 
-980 NQELYKINAAIVNHF
+980 
-995 ITINALEMARDDLI
+995 
-1009 PLIGSEVIIGTGF
+1009 
-1022 ISNNNAMQITNDVI
+1022 
-1036 GLFQAILAQNVEQT
+1036 
-1050 KIMLERL
+1050 
-1057 NNMPNIDVT
+1057 
-1066 KLNANVNGYIEM
+1066 
-1078 LEEKNRSLEM
+1078 